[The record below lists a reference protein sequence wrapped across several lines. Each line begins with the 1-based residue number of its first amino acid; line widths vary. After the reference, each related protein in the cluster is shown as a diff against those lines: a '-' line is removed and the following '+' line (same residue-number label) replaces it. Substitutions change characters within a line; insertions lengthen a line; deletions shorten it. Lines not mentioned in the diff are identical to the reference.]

1 MIDKNYLKQK
11 PVIVGFIG
19 LILLIIGN
27 FLPLIE
33 ISSKIIDYQ
42 QTLRFFTY
50 EGKYILLLVAI
61 AFLLL
66 LLKEFKTAIVPIF
79 IVSLLLGYLLLHKS
93 SIYSACE
100 SYKDMVSWGSGFYV
114 LLLGNILAY
123 VAPIGLFL
131 KEKLSIKITRK

>member
-11 PVIVGFIG
+11 IVIISFIG
-19 LILLIIGN
+19 FFLLFVGN

-33 ISSKIIDYQ
+33 ISSKTIDYEAN
-42 QTLRFFTY
+42 LRFFNY
-50 EGKYILLLVAI
+50 EGKYILVLVVL

-79 IVSLLLGYLLLHKS
+79 IISLLLGYLLFHKS

-100 SYKDMVSWGSGFYV
+100 SYRDMVSWGSGLYV
-114 LLLGNILAY
+114 LLIGNLLAY
-123 VAPIGLFL
+123 IAPIGLFL
-131 KEKLSIKITRK
+131 REKISIKITKK